1 MYGAEGVILNLAVRL
16 RARNI
21 DNTIVCIRNPKRPHL
36 ELMDKARQQGL
47 DGNFIDCNGLFDPS
61 AVHALRRMLIEEGF
75 DIIHCHDYKS
85 NFMGLLAAA
94 GLKIKRVTTN
104 HLWTSDTL
112 ALRFYEFIDSLLINF
127 YHRIIAVSERIEA
140 EVGAVCFNKKNIV
153 LIHNGIDTESFRP
166 SRDHDP
172 QLRAGFGF
180 GEKDIVIG
188 MIGRLT
194 PQKGHSHMLE
204 AMRDIPDAKLLIAG
218 SGPLEE
224 ELKELA
230 RRLYVDDR
238 VVFAGVRRDILAIYN
253 MIDIFAMPSLD
264 EGLPL
269 ALLEAMACEK
279 PVVVSSVGAVPS
291 VIVHLYNGLMP
302 APGNSK
308 QLAGMINSLIKDP
321 DLARNI
327 SKQARDTVVN
337 SFSAEVMGDRYID
350 VYNMLKAHS

>member
-1 MYGAEGVILNLAVRL
+1 MYGAEGVILNLATHL
-16 RARNI
+16 RAKNI
-21 DNTIVCIRNPKRPHL
+21 DNTIICIRNPKKQHL

-47 DGNFIDCNGLFDPS
+47 DANFIDCNGIFDPS
-61 AVHALRRMLIEEGF
+61 TVYELRRMLVEEGF
-75 DIIHCHDYKS
+75 DILHCHDYKS

-94 GLKIKRVTTN
+94 GLKVKRVTTN

-127 YHRIIAVSERIEA
+127 YHRVIAVSEKIEA
-140 EVGAVCFNKKNIV
+140 EVGAVLFNKRKIV
-153 LIHNGIDTESFRP
+153 LIHNGIDTDGFRP
-166 SRDHDP
+166 SPDRDP
-172 QLRAGFGF
+172 QLRRGFGF
-180 GEKDIVIG
+180 GEKDILSG

-204 AMRDIPDAKLLIAG
+204 ALRDIPEAKLLIAG

-224 ELKELA
+224 ELKDLA

-308 QLAGMINSLIKDP
+308 QLAGMINSLIHDP
-321 DLARNI
+321 ALARHV

-337 SFSAEVMGDRYID
+337 SFSAGVMGDKYID
-350 VYNMLKAHS
+350 VYNLLMAHG